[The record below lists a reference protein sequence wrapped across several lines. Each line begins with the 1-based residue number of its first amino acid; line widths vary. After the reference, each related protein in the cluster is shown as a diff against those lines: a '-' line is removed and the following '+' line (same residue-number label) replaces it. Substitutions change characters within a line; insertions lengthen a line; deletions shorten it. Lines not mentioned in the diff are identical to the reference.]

1 MPNPS
6 WTDYV
11 GVMSGIVGMLT
22 GISGAVMGYIAYRRS
37 NQIKALDMRL
47 ALRKDLEEVR
57 EAVTTLR
64 ELMSS
69 AEGSRRATLAARGLY
84 KSGNMVVWERT
95 LEADRAEVAKITAAI
110 LSEGTD
116 FAALSEAQLETELV
130 AVHKIK
136 TGLSKLVEKYRGELA
151 ADDDIRR
158 QIGQQQTA
166 IAAARMGQKP

>member
-1 MPNPS
+1 
-6 WTDYV
+6 
-11 GVMSGIVGMLT
+11 MSGIVGMLT

-57 EAVTTLR
+57 EAVTTFR

-95 LEADRAEVAKITAAI
+95 LEADRAEVAKIAAAI

-136 TGLSKLVEKYRGELA
+136 TSLSKLVEKYRGELA